1 MDLKRMTI
9 EELELHYE
17 QLEDELEEVSKELSL
32 R

>member
-17 QLEDELEEVSKELSL
+17 QLEDELEEVEYELSQ

>member
-1 MDLKRMTI
+1 MELKRMTI